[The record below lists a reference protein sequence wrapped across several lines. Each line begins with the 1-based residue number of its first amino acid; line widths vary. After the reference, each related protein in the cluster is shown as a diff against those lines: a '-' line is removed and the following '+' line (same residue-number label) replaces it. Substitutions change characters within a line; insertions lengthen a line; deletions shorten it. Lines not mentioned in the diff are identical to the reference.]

1 MSFDFKHYMVETVE
15 GNHYHFVAEDLQ
27 DCKEQFFADYAT
39 ENIQTIYLNVF
50 EALNQEE

>member
-1 MSFDFKHYMVETVE
+1 VSFGYKHYMVETVE
-15 GNHYHFVAEDLQ
+15 GNHYHIGAEDLQ
-27 DCKEQFFADYAT
+27 DCKEQFFSRHGL